1 MNTRTLAI
9 AEFFKLRKR
18 MMTWILALLLV
29 GIVVLLYSVL
39 WSVSGRGSTFGDR
52 GHKFTATELRQAL
65 FLQASVPFAL
75 QLVSM
80 FGTLF
85 AVIIASAAVGS
96 EYGWGT
102 VRSTATLASSRVRM
116 LSARLI
122 VVCIVVAA
130 GTLLA
135 VAVGLAYS
143 TIIMSVTG
151 NMDASFITGAF
162 VWHQVASY
170 GRTLFALA
178 PFVAIAFA
186 AAVVGRSTL
195 AGVGAGL
202 GVSFLEPIISS
213 LMRAGGD
220 PWKDIPNYLPSA
232 NKQIIMLQNSLPEVL
247 RIGPGSD
254 LEGTPVN
261 SVLEASIILS
271 VYIVVAITI
280 AFVVFRRRDITS
292 GAGG

>member
-18 MMTWILALLLV
+18 MMTWVLALLLV

-39 WSVSGRGSTFGDR
+39 WSISGRSDSFGR
-52 GHKFTATELRQAL
+52 GEKFTAAQLRQAL

-75 QLVSM
+75 QIVSM

-85 AVIIASAAVGS
+85 AVILAAAAVGS

-102 VRSTATLASSRVRM
+102 VRSTATVASSRTRM

-122 VVCIVVAA
+122 VVSGLVAA

-135 VAVGLAYS
+135 VAVGVAYS

-151 NMDASFITGAF
+151 NFDSSFITGGF

-170 GRTLFALA
+170 GRTLFAIA
-178 PFVAIAFA
+178 PYVAIAFS
-186 AAVVGRSTL
+186 AAVIGRSTL

-202 GVSFLEPIISS
+202 GVSFLEPIISN

-232 NKQIIMLQNSLPEVL
+232 NKQIILLQNSLPAVL

-271 VYIVVAITI
+271 AYIVVAIAL
-280 AFVVFRRRDITS
+280 AFLAFRRRDITS
-292 GAGG
+292 GGG